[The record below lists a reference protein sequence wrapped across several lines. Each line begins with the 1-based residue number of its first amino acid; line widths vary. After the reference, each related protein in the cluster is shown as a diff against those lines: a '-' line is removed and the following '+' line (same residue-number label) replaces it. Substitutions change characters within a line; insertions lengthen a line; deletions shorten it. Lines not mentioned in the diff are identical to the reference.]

1 MKRQVLKDL
10 TTSERLTLLEQ
21 IFAPQ
26 GERSHIEFASCVL
39 SSMDFMFDFA
49 DANLV
54 EMRWSKGE
62 CELTEIMERTNH
74 ILSPEVEQK
83 FRLGM
88 PYFVHAIMPQEPITV
103 QSVTDWLTHEPFALE
118 HFVSTTSDS
127 DDIIMR
133 VAFISNEIGDK
144 IDDEAFKE
152 NRIINT
158 NILYGNYH

>member
-1 MKRQVLKDL
+1 MKRRVLKDL

-26 GERSHIEFASCVL
+26 GERSRIEFASCVL

-49 DANLV
+49 EANLV

-62 CELTEIMERTNH
+62 CELTEIIERTNH
-74 ILSPEVEQK
+74 LLSPEVGQK
-83 FRLGM
+83 FGLGM
-88 PYFVHAIMPQEPITV
+88 PYFVHAILPQAPTSV
-103 QSVTDWLTHEPFALE
+103 RSVTDWLTHEPIALE
-118 HFVSTTSDS
+118 HFVTTTSDS

-144 IDDEAFKE
+144 IYDEAFKE
-152 NRIINT
+152 NRIIN
-158 NILYGNYH
+158 N

>member
-1 MKRQVLKDL
+1 MKRQVLKNL

-21 IFAPQ
+21 IFALQ
-26 GERSHIEFASCVL
+26 GERSRIEFASCVL

-62 CELTEIMERTNH
+62 CELTEIMKRTNH
-74 ILSPEVEQK
+74 LLSPEVEQK
-83 FRLGM
+83 FGLGM

-103 QSVTDWLTHEPFALE
+103 QSVTVWLTHEPFALE
-118 HFVSTTSDS
+118 HFVTTTSDS

-144 IDDEAFKE
+144 IDDIIEKE
-152 NRIINT
+152 NRIFK
-158 NILYGNYH
+158 